1 MDSRTYPFGYC
12 RLAKCDDRPGFLRLM
27 DVVGR
32 IDSYQARRGPRN
44 TRAGNRMMA
53 FNNSSTPSTANPSS
67 RNGNR
72 NNHTNGYSTSTSSA
86 KGQQRNNKM
95 HHRKKV
101 NITPPLLNTL
111 HLVAKFRA
119 ANHGRLRR

>member
-12 RLAKCDDRPGFLRLM
+12 RLAKGDDRPGFLRLM

-44 TRAGNRMMA
+44 TRDGNRMMA

-86 KGQQRNNKM
+86 KGQQNNNKM
-95 HHRKKV
+95 HHRRKV
-101 NITPPLLNTL
+101 NITPPLSKYVTP
-111 HLVAKFRA
+111 
-119 ANHGRLRR
+119 GREVPRR